1 MEVDVNNDGKITDLD
16 RVLIDGTYC
25 LMSGRGNNE
34 MIKTPAI
41 IKGDGVE
48 FKYTS
53 GSSGSLGVI
62 TAFGE

>member
-1 MEVDVNNDGKITDLD
+1 MEVDAKNGGRFSKPVLDVNNDGEITDLD

-25 LMSGRGNNE
+25 QISVRGTDE

-48 FKYTS
+48 F
-53 GSSGSLGVI
+53 
-62 TAFGE
+62 